1 MQRGA
6 TLCFRETLAEA
17 FGNNKECCSGSL
29 EFGRCLQFR
38 ELQAMAATI
47 TIRPRVI
54 WNKLDQRKW
63 TVFHLITNSSA
74 ESSARFA
81 TVMKNTALFQKCLDP
96 RTQGRSQNWSKTS
109 GTTTYSYVDLDQE
122 QPACPKE
129 HRGTLLEHFLLGP
142 VQEMPARK
150 ANYQTEEIRGKRS
163 TLNFKRS
170 ISGSLSSVRKFL
182 NFGSPAAF
190 SVPSFVVRVIYQR

>member
-129 HRGTLLEHFLLGP
+129 HRAHFWNTSSLGLF
-142 VQEMPARK
+142 RK
-150 ANYQTEEIRGKRS
+150 CPLVKRITRPRKS
-163 TLNFKRS
+163 EG
-170 ISGSLSSVRKFL
+170 SGRH
-182 NFGSPAAF
+182 
-190 SVPSFVVRVIYQR
+190 